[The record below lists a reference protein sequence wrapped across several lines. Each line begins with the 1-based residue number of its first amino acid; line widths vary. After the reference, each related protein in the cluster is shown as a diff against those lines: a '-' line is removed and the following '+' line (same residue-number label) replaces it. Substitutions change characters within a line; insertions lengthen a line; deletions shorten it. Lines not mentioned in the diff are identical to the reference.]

1 VATAGPSSPSVPPP
15 SAPPA
20 PAAVVLAGVVHSGQA
35 AVSGALVQIYA
46 AGSSGYGSTATAL
59 LSAPVKTDAT
69 GSFSVTTSFTC
80 PSSSAPIY
88 LVARGGNPGLAA
100 GTNNSALALMVALGP
115 CAGASTSTVISINEV
130 TTAASVWTLAQFMS
144 LGANVGTSS
153 GNAPGLANAFA
164 MVNNLVNISGGAAPG
179 PALPAGAVA
188 PTPELNTLAN
198 ILNSCAGS
206 NGSTGECAQLFAAV
220 TPSGGTQPTDTID
233 AALDIAL
240 NPGQNPATIYN
251 LESVALPFQPKLSGA
266 PPDWTMMATYS
277 GGGLNGP
284 ASLAID
290 QAGNVWIADYYGA
303 VTELSPLGQALS
315 PAGGFTGGGLN
326 ESYGLAI
333 DHGGNVWVTNQQSPG
348 SVNGG
353 LGSVT
358 ELGSSGQVLSG
369 SGGFSGGGVD
379 FPVAVAAD
387 SSGNIW
393 ISNYGVSTAT
403 VLSEAGAALSSAQG
417 YGGGELNFPVAIAI
431 DAESNAWLANQGAT
445 TVTSIS
451 SDGSEVNQVSCCN
464 GPSALAIDG
473 KGNTWVANFY
483 GNSVSELS
491 AAGTVL
497 SNGYTGGGLLRP
509 QGIAVDGKGNI
520 WVTNYHG
527 NSITELEGAEG
538 SSPGSAVSPAGG
550 FGQAAGLSLPFALAI
565 DGSGNLW
572 VSNFAGNTVTES
584 IGAAAPVK
592 TPLLGPAQEP

>member
-1 VATAGPSSPSVPPP
+1 M
-15 SAPPA
+15 
-20 PAAVVLAGVVHSGQA
+20 
-35 AVSGALVQIYA
+35 SGALVQIYA

-59 LSAPVKTDAT
+59 LSTPAKTDSA
-69 GSFSVTTSFTC
+69 GSFEVTASFTC
-80 PSSSAPIY
+80 PSSSSPIY

-100 GTNNSALALMVALGP
+100 GTNNPALALMVALGP
-115 CAGASTSTVISINEV
+115 CAGVSASTVILINET
-130 TTAASVWTLAQFMS
+130 TTAASVWALAQFMNP
-144 LGANVGTSS
+144 GANVGASS
-153 GNAPGLANAFA
+153 ANPQGLANAFA
-164 MVNNLVNISGGAAPG
+164 VVNSLVNIATGVAPG

-188 PTPELNTLAN
+188 PAPELNTLAN

-240 NPGQNPATIYN
+240 NPGQNPGALYN
-251 LESVALPFQPKLSGA
+251 LQSVGSPFQPRLSGA
-266 PPDWTMMATYS
+266 PTDWTMVVNYA

-284 ASLAID
+284 ASVAID
-290 QAGNVWIADYYGA
+290 QSGNVWIADYYGA

-315 PAGGFTGGGLN
+315 PSGGFTGGGLN

-333 DHGGNVWVTNQQSPG
+333 DAGGNVWVTNQQSPG

-403 VLSEAGAALSSAQG
+403 VLSNAGTALSSAQG
-417 YGGGELNFPVAIAI
+417 YGSGELNFPVAIAI
-431 DAESNAWLANQGAT
+431 DAEQTAWLANQGAT

-451 SDGSEVNQVSCCN
+451 SDGSQVNQVPCCN

-473 KGNTWVANFY
+473 HGNTWVANFY

-491 AAGTVL
+491 ATGDVL

-509 QGIAVDGKGNI
+509 QGIAVDGKGNV

-527 NSITELEGAEG
+527 NSITELAGADG
-538 SSPGSAVSPAGG
+538 TSPGSALSPAGG

-565 DGSGNLW
+565 DRSGNLW